1 VSGRGELTGLVARK
15 SPRGVRCSSDE
26 SLGLTT
32 ASGQSLYNSRNA
44 AHLDG
49 QAQDKA
55 RRIEVRKY
63 RGKLREGRNRDLLLA
78 ANRRPIIMIS
88 TFSRRRSQDHWKETK
103 FVLIDIDKLR
113 G

>member
-1 VSGRGELTGLVARK
+1 MSLSIEGDVEGHAGSTSRSVLT
-15 SPRGVRCSSDE
+15 
-26 SLGLTT
+26 GLTT